1 MDHKVRVAVVGLG
14 WPGLRHLEAYL
25 KHPNVEVRAVCD
37 LNPILRESVQKE
49 YGIEQGIA
57 DLTSLLALPEL
68 DAVSICTPNFLH
80 QPMVCTAL
88 AANKHVLCEKPLA
101 ATLDQGELLAKAASE
116 SDRVCMVG
124 FGRRYRDDSR
134 AVKAL
139 VEQGELGQIY
149 HAHAG
154 WLRRRWNPS
163 VRGWFL
169 SKEHSGGGPLIDL
182 GVHLLDL
189 SLWLMGNPRAVTVSG
204 SVSRHFTSKLEGDPP
219 ADVEDLATAYVR
231 LDNGAT
237 LMLETSWVSYSGHAD
252 QTFCRLLGTQ
262 GGAKLEL
269 APPNPVPPAELYFDR
284 AGVPLVAT
292 PLLPGGNATQAS
304 FDREIAEFISAIQDN
319 RAPASTVAQGLEI
332 LRILDAI
339 YRSAEAGAE
348 IRLEERRALP

>member
-1 MDHKVRVAVVGLG
+1 MDQKVRVAVVGLG

-25 KHPNVEVRAVCD
+25 KHPAVEVLAVCD
-37 LNPILRESVQKE
+37 LNSTLRESVQRE
-49 YGIEQGIA
+49 YGIERGIS
-57 DLTSLLALPEL
+57 DLASLWELPGL

-80 QPMVCTAL
+80 QPMACDAL
-88 AANKHVLCEKPLA
+88 AAGKHVLCEKPLA
-101 ATLDQGELLAKAASE
+101 ATLEQGELLAKAADE
-116 SDRVCMVG
+116 SDCVCMVG

-139 VEQGELGQIY
+139 VEKGELGQIY
-149 HAHAG
+149 HVHAG

-169 SKEHSGGGPLIDL
+169 SKQHSGGGPLIDL
-182 GVHLLDL
+182 GVHMLDL
-189 SLWLMGNPRAVTVSG
+189 SLWLMGSPRALTVSG
-204 SVSRHFTSKLEGDPP
+204 SVSRHFASKLGGDPP
-219 ADVEDLATAYVR
+219 ADIEDLATAYIR

-252 QTFCRLLGTQ
+252 QTFCRLFGTQ

-269 APPNPVPPAELYFDR
+269 APPSPVPPVEIYLDHAE
-284 AGVPLVAT
+284 VPLVAT
-292 PLLPGGNATQAS
+292 PLLPAGNLTQAS
-304 FDREIAEFISAIQDN
+304 FDHEIAEFVSAIQEN

-348 IRLEERRALP
+348 IRL